1 LSRKLE
7 GRGRE
12 GEREGKRE
20 RERERERETWWILG
34 GGDRREVPGQALPN
48 VRWGWQQQ
56 ASL

>member
-20 RERERERETWWILG
+20 RERERERPGGYLG
-34 GGDRREVPGQALPN
+34 EGIEGRSQAKLFPM
-48 VRWGWQQQ
+48 
-56 ASL
+56 

>member
-12 GEREGKRE
+12 GEREGK
-20 RERERERETWWILG
+20 RERERETWWILG